1 MRLYD
6 SIIHLLGKFHFVLFS
21 VVFFI
26 VLLVD
31 RSVTYFGI
39 VLPIRNIFILPFTL
53 FLFLS
58 VQKWLTPYLE
68 KLNLVKKRWIWL
80 FFVLIFLIQCIFAYS
95 YYFYTG
101 WDAKLVR
108 DAAFMMVEHQ
118 KDIAKTFGIYYSY
131 HINQL
136 ILTVLLGKVFT
147 FFHGLG
153 LSNYYFGAVVLNV
166 LLVNL
171 ASVFIILSVRK
182 ITKSNLAI
190 FNAIWITLILMAF
203 SPWIT
208 IPYSDTFIIFIPSVV
223 FYLYLNLKTDRHN
236 LLIWFLIIMLS
247 LIGFLIKPQSII
259 ILIAIF
265 LVEIF
270 QFFVSFS
277 IKKIIHLIKIIV
289 LVSISNHIVMVN
301 YYELIYDVDF
311 GILYGRAFTYTH
323 YLMMGLNPDT
333 YGVYSEED
341 TILSYQT
348 GTVEERQSM
357 NWNVVQSRLSEM
369 GFIGYLDFSMH
380 KVLVNYNDGTF
391 AWGGEGGFYVERF
404 ENKTYLSSL
413 LKDFY
418 YHDGKFYFIYAL
430 FVQGAWLLVL
440 LSLPFIYLIKK
451 RDPSHAILM
460 LSLIGSF
467 LFVHLF
473 EARARYLFNMV
484 PIYIISFA
492 IISNENLPFDLMERV
507 KSYKNKRIEQSKEH
521 SK

>member
-6 SIIHLLGKFHFVLFS
+6 FIIHLLSKFYLALFS
-21 VVFFI
+21 TVFLV
-26 VLLVD
+26 VLLID
-31 RSVTYFGI
+31 RGVSYFGI
-39 VLPIRNIFILPFTL
+39 VLPIRNILILPL
-53 FLFLS
+53 ALLVFLGT
-58 VQKWLTPYLE
+58 QKWLNPFL
-68 KLNLVKKRWIWL
+68 KKQSLFQKRWIWL
-80 FFVLIFLIQCIFAYS
+80 LFSLIFLIQCIFAYS

-108 DAAFMMVEHQ
+108 DAAFMMVEHL

-136 ILTVLLGKVFT
+136 ILTVLLGKIFT
-147 FFHGLG
+147 FFYGLG

-171 ASVFIILSVRK
+171 ASVFIVLSVRK
-182 ITKSNLAI
+182 ITKSNTAI
-190 FNAIWITLILMAF
+190 FNAFWMTLILMAF

-236 LLIWFLIIMLS
+236 LIIWFFIIILS

-259 ILIAIF
+259 VLIAIF
-265 LVEIF
+265 SVEIF

-277 IKKIIHLIKIIV
+277 IKKIIHVVKIILLV
-289 LVSISNHIVMVN
+289 LISNHIVMVN
-301 YYELIYDVDF
+301 YYELIYEVDF

-333 YGVYSEED
+333 FGVYSEED

-348 GTVEERQSM
+348 GTIEERQTM
-357 NWNVVQSRLSEM
+357 NWSVIQTRLSDM
-369 GFIGYLDFSMH
+369 GFLGYLDFSMH
-380 KVLVNYNDGTF
+380 KLLINYNDGTF

-404 ENKTYLSSL
+404 EDKTVLSPL

-418 YHDGKFYFIYAL
+418 HHDGRFYFVYSI

-440 LSLPFIYLIKK
+440 LSLPFAYLK
-451 RDPSHAILM
+451 RKHEPYHVVLM

-467 LFVHLF
+467 FFVHLF

-484 PIYIISFA
+484 PIYIMSFA
-492 IISNENLPFDLMERV
+492 IISNDIIPAHLMEKVDLCKEKWKRLI
-507 KSYKNKRIEQSKEH
+507 NK
-521 SK
+521 